1 MSESNV
7 RQLNTEEI
15 LEKLHALEGKECS
28 KYTEDENFLMYS
40 AINFHGKEVYKEA
53 ARILCAGMHNT
64 IASISGELLVRRG
77 NVGKIRFAIAL
88 DGGTYVADPDMLD
101 DLINEGYQA
110 MLVKIKNYDPTLGSS
125 IASYAY
131 NWIRAKL
138 LVYINKEATPLS
150 IPNTADAQLYDIS
163 VASQECIRDGI
174 VSPTEKD
181 IYNKLRQQGKDMTK
195 YTITTITELLKIGQS
210 MPLSLDDELNKVFQ
224 LSLKDESNKDIPSD
238 MVNNMPILDIVTRH
252 MESEAVQE
260 IIKSM
265 DPLSRMALIAYIR
278 AEEKAGDKTEEER
291 KRKKRISKTATEK
304 DILKEFRTM
313 YKYEI
318 KSEDFSR
325 LLYYAKDELKKRFEK
340 YKDVQPKK
348 SAKTPTFNSMDS
360 IYDDMYIDDIFEAEI
375 YDEDEQSWQEELERD
390 TENFLKSVAP
400 IKKEHKNGKKQ

>member
-7 RQLNTEEI
+7 RQLNTDEI
-15 LEKLHALEGKECS
+15 LEKLRALEGKECS

-40 AINFHGKEVYKEA
+40 AINFHGEKVYKEA
-53 ARILCAGMHNT
+53 IRILCDGMHNT
-64 IASISGELLVRRG
+64 IASIAGELLVRRG
-77 NVGKIRFAIAL
+77 NVGKIRFSIAL
-88 DGGTYVADPDMLD
+88 DGGTYVADPDMLED
-101 DLINEGYQA
+101 MIHEGYKA
-110 MLVKIKNYDPTLGSS
+110 MLVKVKEYDPLLGANIST
-125 IASYAY
+125 YTNY
-131 NWIRAKL
+131 WIRARL
-138 LVYINKEATPLS
+138 MVYINKEATPLS
-150 IPNTADAQLYDIS
+150 IPNTADSQIYDIQL
-163 VASQECIRDGI
+163 ANQECIKDGI

-195 YTITTITELLKIGQS
+195 YTITTITELLKLGQS
-210 MPLSLDDELNKVFQ
+210 MPLSLDDELSKVFQ
-224 LSLKDESNKDIPSD
+224 LNLKDESNKDIPSD

-252 MESEAVQE
+252 MESEAVHN
-260 IIKSM
+260 IIHTM
-265 DPLSRMALIAYIR
+265 DPLSRMALIAYIQ
-278 AEEKAGDKTEEER
+278 AEEKAGDKTEEEK

-340 YKDVQPKK
+340 YKDVQPQK

-375 YDEDEQSWQEELERD
+375 YDEDEKNWQEELEKD
-390 TENFLKSVAP
+390 TENFLKDVAP
-400 IKKEHKNGKKQ
+400 IRKEKKNGKKQ